1 MTVALDKAR
10 KSRPRKDKPSKDA
23 ARRPWRAVVDIGS
36 NSVRLVVFDVSQ
48 RIPQP
53 VFNEKVLCGLGRGV
67 GRDGQLEDDS
77 MEATLATL
85 TRFKG
90 LAHSMDVTDLDLLA
104 TAAVRDAS
112 NGEDFVSRVKEHCGL
127 DVQVLSG
134 REEAR
139 LSAQGVLAGFPF
151 AEGLMGDLGGGSLEL
166 VVLEDGEAV
175 DGITLPFG
183 PLRLLGGSKSPNE
196 VRDAVGEALSRHKR
210 IASLSDKPFY
220 CVGGSWRAL
229 ARIGMEQTRYPLHM
243 IHGFRL
249 GRDEALELAT
259 LVRVMSKRSLAR
271 LNSVSKRRLETL
283 PYAALVF
290 ECVLEALSV
299 PDIVFSALGLREGY
313 VFDRMPERLQRID
326 PLLDATEN
334 WAARDARFPNSAPAI
349 SLWLEP
355 LFPTASDAEKRV
367 ISAAVQL
374 SDVGWREHPDY
385 RAEQM
390 FLRILRSAS
399 LSTAHGERSF
409 MALAVFLRY
418 GGDLEA
424 DVIQPF
430 RSLLSQRQE
439 KQAIVLGSA
448 LRLAYALSGGSL
460 DMLQRSRLS
469 ILDDEVTLTLPD
481 GATVPAGT
489 VLERRLDN
497 LSRALGTTKAR
508 LVR

>member
-1 MTVALDKAR
+1 MTLALDKAR
-10 KSRPRKDKPSKDA
+10 KSRSRKDKPSKDTA
-23 ARRPWRAVVDIGS
+23 QRPWRAVVDIGS

-67 GRDGQLEDDS
+67 GRDGQLDDES

-90 LAHSMDVTDLDLLA
+90 LAHSMDVTELDLLA
-104 TAAVRDAS
+104 TAAVRDAA
-112 NGEDFVSRVKEHCGL
+112 NGEDFVDRVKEHCGL

-166 VVLEDGEAV
+166 VVLEDGQAV

-183 PLRLLGGSKSPNE
+183 PLRLIGGSKSPNE
-196 VRDAVGEALSRHKR
+196 VRDDVAEALGRHKR
-210 IASLSDKPFY
+210 IASLTDQPFY
-220 CVGGSWRAL
+220 CVGGGWRAL
-229 ARIGMEQTRYPLHM
+229 ARIGMEQSRYPLHM

-290 ECVLEALSV
+290 ECVLEALST

-326 PLLDATEN
+326 PLIDATEN
-334 WAARDARFPNSAPAI
+334 WAARDARFPHLAPAI
-349 SLWLEP
+349 AQWLAP
-355 LFPTASDAEKRV
+355 LFPTASDAELRV
-367 ISAAVQL
+367 ISAVVQL
-374 SDVGWREHPDY
+374 SDTGWREHPDY

-390 FLRILRSAS
+390 FLRVLRSAA
-399 LSTAHGERSF
+399 LSIAHDERSF
-409 MALAVFLRY
+409 LALAVFLRY

-424 DVIQPF
+424 ELVQPF
-430 RSLLSQRQE
+430 RALLDQRQE

-469 ILDDEVTLTLPD
+469 LLDDEVTLTLPD

-497 LSRALGTTKAR
+497 LSRALGNNKAR